1 MVGATEG
8 VSMLRGLRRRI
19 NESRTAPHD
28 LLTFRVQAVSPHPE
42 EPKDDEDYRPPLI
55 VSATP
60 EPDAGITPERFAI
73 GALLFVEWADKRMN
87 DRMLALRLQALL
99 PRLRLAVR
107 QGSVGPARYAAHR
120 ARQQERYFHHREA
133 ATYEAALHSEEI
145 GLYLAVK
152 RRVADGPWQADRTLL
167 EAATLAPYEALLRL
181 DAPQSAQLLAWL
193 ELATTAWLAGHD
205 AAFPL
210 VAWAETGRLGEPGGN
225 A

>member
-1 MVGATEG
+1 
-8 VSMLRGLRRRI
+8 MLRGLRGLRRLRRRI
-19 NESRTAPHD
+19 NESRIAPRD

-42 EPKDDEDYRPPLI
+42 EPEADEHYRPPLI

-60 EPDAGITPERFAI
+60 EPDTGITPERFAI
-73 GALLFVEWADKRMN
+73 GALLFVEWANERLN
-87 DRMLALRLQALL
+87 DRMLALRLQALI

-107 QGSVGPARYAAHR
+107 QGSVVTARYAEHR

-133 ATYEAALHSEEI
+133 ATYEVAIHSEET

-152 RRVADGPWQADRTLL
+152 RRVVDGPWQADTTLL

-181 DAPQSAQLLAWL
+181 APPQSAQLLAWL
-193 ELATTAWLAGHD
+193 ERATTAWLAERD

-210 VAWAETGRLGEPGGN
+210 VEWAETGHLGEPGGD

>member
-1 MVGATEG
+1 
-8 VSMLRGLRRRI
+8 MLRGLRRRI
-19 NESRTAPHD
+19 NESRTAPRD
-28 LLTFRVQAVSPHPE
+28 LLTFRVQAVSVHPE
-42 EPKDDEDYRPPLI
+42 EPEDDEDYRPPLL

-60 EPDAGITPERFAI
+60 EPDAGISPELFAI
-73 GALLFVEWADKRMN
+73 GALLFVEWADTRLD
-87 DRMLALRLQALL
+87 DRMLALRLQALS

-107 QGSVGPARYAAHR
+107 QGLVGPARYAEHR
-120 ARQQERYFHHREA
+120 ARQQERYYLHREA

-152 RRVADGPWQADRTLL
+152 RRVVDGPWQADKTLL

-181 DAPQSAQLLAWL
+181 DAAASAQLLAWL
-193 ELATTAWLAGHD
+193 ERATAAWLAERD

-210 VAWAETGRLGEPGGN
+210 VAWAETGRLGEPGDD